1 MELKQLCSII
11 ESILFVRGEEV
22 HYDEVVKIIREG
34 NPEVDITKKMVSEAV
49 VLLQERYKDKMSG
62 LTLLCT
68 KETLQLATVP
78 ENHGFMEV
86 ITVQKRKKSLTQ
98 SAMETLSIIAYQ
110 QPVTKLEIEEVRG
123 VKCDSTI
130 RVLLD
135 YGLIREAGRLD
146 RIGKPILYRTTQ
158 TFLVQFNLKDIS
170 ELPNFEQFI
179 VDEKELS
186 LFDEEQASSY
196 HHTETQ

>member
-34 NPEVDITKKMVSEAV
+34 NPELAVTKKMVAEAA
-49 VLLQERYKDKMSG
+49 VLLQERYRDKMSG
-62 LTLLCT
+62 LTLLST
-68 KETLQLATVP
+68 KDTLQLATVP
-78 ENHGFMEV
+78 ENHVFLEV

-158 TFLVQFNLKDIS
+158 AFLVQFNLKDIS

-186 LFDEEQASSY
+186 LFDEGQV
-196 HHTETQ
+196 

>member
-34 NPEVDITKKMVSEAV
+34 NPELAVTNKMVAEAA
-49 VLLQERYKDKMSG
+49 VLLQERYRDKMSG
-62 LTLLCT
+62 LTLLST
-68 KETLQLATVP
+68 KDTLQLATVP
-78 ENHGFMEV
+78 ENHAFMEV

-158 TFLVQFNLKDIS
+158 AFLVQFNLKDIS

-179 VDEKELS
+179 IDEKELS
-186 LFDEEQASSY
+186 LFDEEQA
-196 HHTETQ
+196 

>member
-34 NPEVDITKKMVSEAV
+34 TPECVITKKMVAEAV

-78 ENHGFMEV
+78 ENHAFMEV

-146 RIGKPILYRTTQ
+146 RIGKPILYRTTRA
-158 TFLVQFNLKDIS
+158 FLVQFNLKDIS

-179 VDEKELS
+179 IDEKELS
-186 LFDEEQASSY
+186 LFDEEQA
-196 HHTETQ
+196 

>member
-34 NPEVDITKKMVSEAV
+34 NPELAVTKKMVAEAA
-49 VLLQERYKDKMSG
+49 VLLQERYRDKMSG
-62 LTLLCT
+62 LTLLST
-68 KETLQLATVP
+68 KDTLQLATVP
-78 ENHGFMEV
+78 ENHVFLEV

-158 TFLVQFNLKDIS
+158 AFLVQFNLKDIS

-179 VDEKELS
+179 IDEKELS
-186 LFDEEQASSY
+186 LFDEEQA
-196 HHTETQ
+196 

>member
-34 NPEVDITKKMVSEAV
+34 NPECVITKKMVAEAV

-62 LTLLCT
+62 LALLCT

-78 ENHGFMEV
+78 ENHAFMEV

-110 QPVTKLEIEEVRG
+110 QLVTKLEIEEVRG

-158 TFLVQFNLKDIS
+158 AFLVQFNLKDIS

-179 VDEKELS
+179 IDEKELS
-186 LFDEEQASSY
+186 LFDEEQA
-196 HHTETQ
+196 

>member
-34 NPEVDITKKMVSEAV
+34 NPELAVTKKMVAEAA
-49 VLLQERYKDKMSG
+49 VLLQERYRDKMSG
-62 LTLLCT
+62 LTLLST
-68 KETLQLATVP
+68 KDTLQLATVP
-78 ENHGFMEV
+78 ENHVFLEV

-158 TFLVQFNLKDIS
+158 AFLVQFNLKAIS
-170 ELPNFEQFI
+170 ALPNFEQFI

-186 LFDEEQASSY
+186 LFDEGQV
-196 HHTETQ
+196 

>member
-34 NPEVDITKKMVSEAV
+34 NPELAVTKKMVAEAA
-49 VLLQERYKDKMSG
+49 VLLQERYRDKMSG
-62 LTLLCT
+62 LTLLST
-68 KETLQLATVP
+68 KETLRLATVP
-78 ENHGFMEV
+78 ENHVFLEV

-158 TFLVQFNLKDIS
+158 AFLVQFNLKDIS

-179 VDEKELS
+179 IDEKELS
-186 LFDEEQASSY
+186 LFDEEQA
-196 HHTETQ
+196 

>member
-1 MELKQLCSII
+1 MELKQLCSIT

-34 NPEVDITKKMVSEAV
+34 NPECVITKKTVAEAV

-78 ENHGFMEV
+78 ENHAFMEV

-123 VKCDSTI
+123 VKCDSTF

-158 TFLVQFNLKDIS
+158 AFLVQFNLKDIS

-179 VDEKELS
+179 IDEKELS
-186 LFDEEQASSY
+186 LFDEEQA
-196 HHTETQ
+196 

>member
-1 MELKQLCSII
+1 MELKQLCSIT

-22 HYDEVVKIIREG
+22 HYDEVVKIIREW
-34 NPEVDITKKMVSEAV
+34 NPECVITKKMVAEAV

-78 ENHGFMEV
+78 ENHAFMEV

-158 TFLVQFNLKDIS
+158 AFLVQFNLKDIS

-179 VDEKELS
+179 IDEKELS
-186 LFDEEQASSY
+186 LFDEEQA
-196 HHTETQ
+196 

>member
-34 NPEVDITKKMVSEAV
+34 NPECVITKKMVAEAV

-68 KETLQLATVP
+68 KETLRLATVP
-78 ENHGFMEV
+78 ENHAFMEV

-158 TFLVQFNLKDIS
+158 AFLVQFNLKDIS

-179 VDEKELS
+179 IDEKV
-186 LFDEEQASSY
+186 FDIISQI
-196 HHTETQ
+196 HL

>member
-34 NPEVDITKKMVSEAV
+34 NPECVITKKMVAEAV

-68 KETLQLATVP
+68 KATVP
-78 ENHGFMEV
+78 ENHAFMEV

-158 TFLVQFNLKDIS
+158 AFLVQFNLKDIS

-179 VDEKELS
+179 IDEKELS
-186 LFDEEQASSY
+186 LFDEEQA
-196 HHTETQ
+196 

>member
-34 NPEVDITKKMVSEAV
+34 NPECVITKKMVAEAV

-78 ENHGFMEV
+78 ENHAFMEV
-86 ITVQKRKKSLTQ
+86 ITVQKRKKSL
-98 SAMETLSIIAYQ
+98 
-110 QPVTKLEIEEVRG
+110 
-123 VKCDSTI
+123 
-130 RVLLD
+130 
-135 YGLIREAGRLD
+135 
-146 RIGKPILYRTTQ
+146 
-158 TFLVQFNLKDIS
+158 
-170 ELPNFEQFI
+170 
-179 VDEKELS
+179 
-186 LFDEEQASSY
+186 
-196 HHTETQ
+196 

>member
-34 NPEVDITKKMVSEAV
+34 NPELAVTKKMVAEAA
-49 VLLQERYKDKMSG
+49 VLLQERYRDKMSG
-62 LTLLCT
+62 LTLLST
-68 KETLQLATVP
+68 KDTLQLATVP
-78 ENHGFMEV
+78 ENHVFLEV

-158 TFLVQFNLKDIS
+158 AFLVQFNLKDIS

-179 VDEKELS
+179 VDKKELS
-186 LFDEEQASSY
+186 LFDEGQV
-196 HHTETQ
+196 

>member
-34 NPEVDITKKMVSEAV
+34 NPELAVTNKMVAEAA
-49 VLLQERYKDKMSG
+49 VLLQERYRDKMSG
-62 LTLLCT
+62 LTLLST
-68 KETLQLATVP
+68 KDTLQLATVP
-78 ENHGFMEV
+78 ENHVFLEV

-158 TFLVQFNLKDIS
+158 AFLVQFNLKDIS

-186 LFDEEQASSY
+186 LFDEEQA
-196 HHTETQ
+196 

>member
-1 MELKQLCSII
+1 MDLKQLCSII

-22 HYDEVVKIIREG
+22 TYDEVVKVIREG
-34 NPEVDITKKMVSEAV
+34 NDEMDVGKKTVAEAV

-68 KETLQLATVP
+68 KDTLQLATVP
-78 ENHGFMEV
+78 QNHTFMEV
-86 ITVQKRKKSLTQ
+86 ITVQKKKKNLTQ
-98 SAMETLSIIAYQ
+98 SAMETLAIIAYQ

-146 RIGKPILYRTTQ
+146 RIGKPILYRTTHA
-158 TFLVQFNLKDIS
+158 FLVQFNLKDIS

-186 LFDEEQASSY
+186 LFDESTVDSEPDLMK
-196 HHTETQ
+196 E

>member
-34 NPEVDITKKMVSEAV
+34 NPECAITKKMVAEAV

-62 LTLLCT
+62 LTLLCA

-78 ENHGFMEV
+78 ENHAFMEV

-158 TFLVQFNLKDIS
+158 AFLVQFNLKDIS

-179 VDEKELS
+179 IDEKELS
-186 LFDEEQASSY
+186 LFDEEQA
-196 HHTETQ
+196 

>member
-34 NPEVDITKKMVSEAV
+34 NPELAVTKKMVAEAV

-62 LTLLCT
+62 LTLLST
-68 KETLQLATVP
+68 KEILQLATVP
-78 ENHGFMEV
+78 ENHAFLEV

-158 TFLVQFNLKDIS
+158 AFLVQFNLKDIS

-179 VDEKELS
+179 IDEKELS
-186 LFDEEQASSY
+186 LFDEEQA
-196 HHTETQ
+196 

>member
-49 VLLQERYKDKMSG
+49 VLLQERYK
-62 LTLLCT
+62 
-68 KETLQLATVP
+68 
-78 ENHGFMEV
+78 EV

-158 TFLVQFNLKDIS
+158 AFLVQFNLKDIS
-170 ELPNFEQFI
+170 ELLNFEQFI

>member
-34 NPEVDITKKMVSEAV
+34 NPELAVTKKMVAEAV

-62 LTLLCT
+62 LTLLST
-68 KETLQLATVP
+68 KEILQLATVP
-78 ENHGFMEV
+78 ENHAFLEV

-158 TFLVQFNLKDIS
+158 AFLVQFNLKDIS
-170 ELPNFEQFI
+170 ELPNFDQFI

-186 LFDEEQASSY
+186 LFDEEQA
-196 HHTETQ
+196 

>member
-34 NPEVDITKKMVSEAV
+34 NPECVITKKMVAEAV

-62 LTLLCT
+62 LALLCT

-78 ENHGFMEV
+78 ENHAFMEV

-158 TFLVQFNLKDIS
+158 AFLVQFNLKDIS

-179 VDEKELS
+179 IDEKEIC
-186 LFDEEQASSY
+186 
-196 HHTETQ
+196 